1 MQTIIAIAIAVIVG
15 LGIAWAGGQG
25 GVEIPL
31 AGTTVSLFLLCG
43 LAAYAVNW
51 LVYVPA
57 VIFQTEKFYDLTG
70 SLTYLTLIAVACWF
84 SAPLDLRS
92 TIVAALVAIWAL
104 RLGSFLFRR
113 ISADGKDVRFDK
125 IKTNPLRFLMTWT
138 LQGAWVI
145 LTAASALVIITN
157 NARPPVDVFM
167 TIGVAMWVAGFLIE
181 VVADNQ
187 KSAFRKV
194 PENKGRFI
202 NTGLWALSRHPN
214 YFGEILLWSGITV
227 VSLPLLSGWQWAT
240 IISPF
245 FVTFLLTRVSGI
257 PMLERTGK
265 QRWGDDPD
273 YQAYVK
279 NTPVLVPRPPRI

>member
-1 MQTIIAIAIAVIVG
+1 MQTIIAIVIAVIVG
-15 LGIAWAGGQG
+15 LGVAWAGGQT
-25 GVEIPL
+25 GVEISI
-31 AGTTVSLFLLCG
+31 GGNMMSLFLLCG
-43 LAAYAVNW
+43 LLAYAVNW
-51 LVYVPA
+51 LVYIPA
-57 VIFQTEKFYDLTG
+57 VIFQTEKFYDFTG

-104 RLGSFLFRR
+104 RLGTFLFRR

-145 LTAASALVIITN
+145 LTAASALVIITGSS
-157 NARPPVDVFM
+157 RPPVDAFM
-167 TIGVAMWVAGFLIE
+167 IVGLAMWAAGFLIE
-181 VVADNQ
+181 VAADNQ
-187 KSAFRKV
+187 KSAFRSK

-202 NTGLWALSRHPN
+202 NVGLWAWSRHPN

-257 PMLERTGK
+257 PMLERNGK

-273 YQAYVK
+273 YQAYMK
-279 NTPVLVPRPPRI
+279 NTPALIPRPPKA